1 MACSLFPLLLLF
13 CWLSTVFFF
22 KSEANK
28 TIPLRFQRCFSL
40 FYEKNSSRKTFLV
53 ERLRIGATKGAVS
66 YKRLNKRGEFWRET
80 HTLQCLLI
88 GHIIFLIREKKKKR
102 HSSGF
107 LLEVS
112 FSSLVK
118 TIVHSSDW
126 VEFICV

>member
-66 YKRLNKRGEFWRET
+66 CKRLNKRGEFWRET

-88 GHIIFLIREKKKKR
+88 GHIIFLIREKKKR